1 MAAFA
6 QRGWV
11 AISPDCGNF
20 VFYFAIALQFILL
33 VSVARV
39 SVSKVLSCVHYYRSS
54 DCPCLGWCYAS
65 YIDMLRLVSLAV
77 VSRPH
82 ACHDSPFIS
91 SSSSSSVI
99 THCVNESISAYG
111 SAPLLIHLR
120 VKDYGGLAISHEST
134 YGNPQPFTSHLLANV
149 VVQDFRR
156 G

>member
-54 DCPCLGWCYAS
+54 DCPCLGWCYGS

-99 THCVNESISAYG
+99 THCVNESIFASHRCRFA
-111 SAPLLIHLR
+111 LF
-120 VKDYGGLAISHEST
+120 KDGILTFFAHNFCYSVADSH
-134 YGNPQPFTSHLLANV
+134 F
-149 VVQDFRR
+149 
-156 G
+156 